1 MRKRAVGW
9 VTPCKWIIQES
20 HRIVALHSRP
30 LSEEQAGGDSWRL
43 ELAFFIDLIT
53 HREWE
58 DRDTEVWMYQNVLC
72 VCTQVLLHRS
82 VMFKWECRV
91 IFLSSVFFYAVGL
104 HLLAICLKVLT
115 APIFLSWALDVKG
128 THSAEDVL
136 HISFSAVHHCC
147 CTPTAPLSM
156 LLSPLLHPLIDW
168 LIWVYE
174 KSIGQPFECLSHW
187 FFMDD
192 SFCGN
197 K

>member
-91 IFLSSVFFYAVGL
+91 IFLSSVFLFFLCSRVASSCYMSEGADSSHFPELSPWCEGHTL
-104 HLLAICLKVLT
+104 GRGRFAHFLFSSPSLLLY
-115 APIFLSWALDVKG
+115 
-128 THSAEDVL
+128 THSASLNASVSPFTSIDRLTDLSLWKINRTTFWVL
-136 HISFSAVHHCC
+136 V
-147 CTPTAPLSM
+147 T
-156 LLSPLLHPLIDW
+156 LIFH
-168 LIWVYE
+168 
-174 KSIGQPFECLSHW
+174 GR
-187 FFMDD
+187 
-192 SFCGN
+192 
-197 K
+197 